1 MDAWLI
7 QNASMDTTT
16 AAGNGS
22 ANAGLVLVEQG
33 SFSAKWNEKKRTY
46 EVFNGG
52 TDVTSARKEEKARQ
66 HVADLFAGTHKSQIG
81 KVASSRATPR
91 LHLQPELLRAKRRGT
106 NIWGCKGKP
115 EKEKEKTQLASSNKR
130 ARTCRER
137 KDALEPDEDGRIS
150 WTKVNHIRH

>member
-52 TDVTSARKEEKARQ
+52 TNVTSARKEEKARQ
-66 HVADLFAGTHKSQIG
+66 HVADLFAGTHKSQPG

-91 LHLQPELLRAKRRGT
+91 PHLQPELSTAKRRGT
-106 NIWGCKGKP
+106 NTWGCKGKP
-115 EKEKEKTQLASSNKR
+115 SPLGGRAGLKPTRKR
-130 ARTCRER
+130 AARAGAVCAEVQICCNN
-137 KDALEPDEDGRIS
+137 AI
-150 WTKVNHIRH
+150 

>member
-33 SFSAKWNEKKRTY
+33 SFSAKWNEKKQTY

-52 TDVTSARKEEKARQ
+52 TIKRHVSKQGRK
-66 HVADLFAGTHKSQIG
+66 
-81 KVASSRATPR
+81 SSPTYR
-91 LHLQPELLRAKRRGT
+91 
-106 NIWGCKGKP
+106 
-115 EKEKEKTQLASSNKR
+115 
-130 ARTCRER
+130 
-137 KDALEPDEDGRIS
+137 
-150 WTKVNHIRH
+150 